1 MNEKTAAKDT
11 LILAVSFGT
20 SYRKTREATI
30 GAIEETLRE
39 AFPQHEIRRA
49 FTSGR
54 IIQKLKER
62 DGLHI
67 DTVKEALDRAA
78 ADGFRRVVVQPTHMI
93 DGLEYRNVQKQLR
106 AYEDAF
112 DQIALGAPLLD
123 SDRDFAQ
130 VIRAVT
136 DATKT
141 YAGGRTAVVLMGH
154 GTEAA
159 ANGVYA
165 RLQEM
170 LREEGFD
177 RYFIGTVEAKPDLAD
192 VMAQLRAKGGLGKV
206 VLQPLMVVAGDH
218 AINDMAGDS
227 ADSWKSILAG
237 AGYEVSCILKGLGE
251 FAAIRQIY
259 AAHAEAAL
267 KTYTG

>member
-1 MNEKTAAKDT
+1 MNRKTANSKDT

-20 SYRKTREATI
+20 SYPETRRTSI

-39 AFPQHEIRRA
+39 AFPQYEVRRA

-67 DTVKEALDRAA
+67 DSVEEALDRAA
-78 ADGFRRVVVQPTHMI
+78 ADGFRRVILQPTHLMG
-93 DGLEYRNVQKQLR
+93 GLEYSNVREKLQ
-106 AYEDAF
+106 ACGHAF
-112 DQIALGAPLLD
+112 DQLALGAPLLD
-123 SDRDFAQ
+123 SDQDFAQ
-130 VIRAVT
+130 VIQAVT
-136 DATKT
+136 DAAKP
-141 YAGGRTAVVLMGH
+141 YCGSRTAVVFMGH

-165 RLQEM
+165 RLQEL
-170 LREEGFD
+170 LRAGGFD
-177 RYFIGTVEAKPDLAD
+177 QYYIGTVEARPDLAD
-192 VMAQLRAKGGLGKV
+192 VMGQMKGKGYDKV

-218 AINDMAGDS
+218 AMNDMAGE
-227 ADSWKSILAG
+227 APDSWKRVLTG
-237 AGYEVSCILKGLGE
+237 AGYEVSCVLKGLGE

-267 KTYTG
+267 QTYTG